1 MSQVK
6 NVVSLLGAATL
17 GLAITAAAQS
27 DLNRTDAMK
36 ERIKPAGEL
45 CMAGDDCA
53 GAVAVAVASGPRSGQ
68 QVYDTACTTCHAAG
82 LAGAPKLGAPG
93 DWTARL
99 DKGVD
104 TLYANAINGIGG
116 MPAKGLCMD
125 CSDDEIKASVD
136 YMLEN
141 SK

>member
-1 MSQVK
+1 MK
-6 NVVSLLGAATL
+6 NIVSLLGAAGL
-17 GLAITAAAQS
+17 GLVLVAAAYAA
-27 DLNRTDAMK
+27 DRTESLK
-36 ERIKPAGEL
+36 ERIKPSGEL

-53 GAVAVAVASGPRSGQ
+53 GAVVAAAPAGPRSGA
-68 QVYDTACTTCHAAG
+68 QVYDTSCTTCHAVG
-82 LAGAPKLGAPG
+82 VSGAPKLGAPE

-99 DKGVD
+99 DKGLD
-104 TLYANAINGIGG
+104 TLYANAINGINA